1 MNRKN
6 KSEKEK
12 KSSLL
17 EIADLSISFS
27 MYANTFQK
35 KDLTI
40 VRHLS
45 LNARAGEMI
54 AIVGSSGSGKSLLAH
69 AILGILPGNARLEG
83 SISYKGAPLTE
94 ERLAGLRGKEI
105 AFIPQSVDF
114 LDPLMRVGKQ
124 IAGAKGSKEKM
135 RASLQQ
141 FGLNPSVERMV
152 PHQLS
157 GGMARRVLIAS
168 AVQGNPVLVVA
179 DEPTPGLSELLAR
192 EVMDHLRGLADAG
205 AAVLLITHDLE
216 LAIDYADRVAVLY
229 AGAFCEIAAASD
241 FAGDLKGLRHP
252 YTKALTTALPRNGFV
267 PIDGSQ
273 PYAGSLTCGCAF
285 SSRCQWKTFDCEGSI
300 GMRELREGKV
310 RCIHAT

>member
-1 MNRKN
+1 M
-6 KSEKEK
+6 EKKKEFQNEK
-12 KSSLL
+12 KSPCLD
-17 EIADLSISFS
+17 IANLSISFR
-27 MYANTFQK
+27 MYASAFQK

-45 LNARAGEMI
+45 LTAAAGEMI
-54 AIVGSSGSGKSLLAH
+54 GVVGSSGSGKSLLAH

-83 SISYKGAPLTE
+83 EISYKGKRLTE

-105 AFIPQSVDF
+105 ALIPQSVDF

-124 IAGAKGSKEKM
+124 IAGARGSKDQM
-135 RASLQQ
+135 RASLDQ

-157 GGMARRVLIAS
+157 GGMARRVLIA
-168 AVQGNPVLVVA
+168 AGVQGNPGLIIA
-179 DEPTPGLSELLAR
+179 DEPTPGLSEQLAR
-192 EVMDHLRGLADAG
+192 EVMDLLRGLADAG
-205 AAVLLITHDLE
+205 AAVILITHDLE
-216 LAIDYADRVAVLY
+216 LAIDYADRIAVLY

-241 FAGDLKGLRHP
+241 FAGDLNALRHP

-267 PIDGSQ
+267 PIGGSQ
-273 PYAGSLTCGCAF
+273 PYAGSLTAGCAF
-285 SSRCQWKTFDCEGSI
+285 AARCQWKTLDCEHSI
-300 GMRELREGKV
+300 GMRELRAGKV